1 MSSRETNKNHMKL
14 PRSIHFL
21 LAACIAVAGVAP
33 AGCRETSRAAAM
45 TVSTQSLARAALDTS
60 KALTLLQ
67 IVNVYPAQK
76 SCDAT
81 SRYANLYVCRK
92 FTGGDTVYVFEECR
106 EVNKLALDT
115 AAHYA
120 GVVTREN
127 LKVKWPDRLTI
138 FVPAGFRMGSSVK
151 CFLANLD
158 FQTEY

>member
-1 MSSRETNKNHMKL
+1 MKL
-14 PRSIHFL
+14 PRSIHSL
-21 LAACIAVAGVAP
+21 LAACIVVAGVAP
-33 AGCRETSRAAAM
+33 VGCKETSRLAAT
-45 TVSTQSLARAALDTS
+45 TVSTRSLTRAALDTG
-60 KALTLLQ
+60 KVLTLLR
-67 IVNVYPAQK
+67 ILEVYPALK

-92 FTGGDTVYVFEECR
+92 FTDGDTVYVFEECR

-115 AAHYA
+115 VAHYA

-127 LKVKWPDRLTI
+127 LKDKWPDSLTI
-138 FVPAGFRMGSSVK
+138 FVPAGFRMGSNVK